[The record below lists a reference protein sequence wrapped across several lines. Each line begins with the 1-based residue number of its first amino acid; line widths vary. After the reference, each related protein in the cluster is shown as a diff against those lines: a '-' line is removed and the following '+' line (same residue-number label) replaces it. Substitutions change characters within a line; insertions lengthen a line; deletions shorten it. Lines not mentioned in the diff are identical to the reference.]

1 MAFAE
6 LRAQPAIGR
15 LSSVGETKKSA
26 GFSLPPAFSLRPSRL
41 HRRCPLGCT
50 LPMAQ
55 EQNFTPVQYSGN
67 LCGNWHQECARLYGH
82 RTYRWQ
88 QCMQQPQALEDCGRG
103 GYRGYRG
110 QTSSSQCGNWHRE
123 CARLVWSRVL
133 RMAAVHATA
142 GSHLGLSEG
151 PLERH
156 RAFAQADIGWCRRSR
171 ASGRL
176 AGASAALW
184 HRAIQAVPIPA
195 GRIPGRC
202 AQTLPVRS

>member
-15 LSSVGETKKSA
+15 LSSVGKTKKSA
-26 GFSLPPAFSLRPSRL
+26 GFSLPPAFSLPPSRL

-123 CARLVWSRVL
+123 CARLYGRGSYEWQCDSRQPFGTVSGAASTASRL
-133 RMAAVHATA
+133 RSSGSDGAVA
-142 GSHLGLSEG
+142 G
-151 PLERH
+151 
-156 RAFAQADIGWCRRSR
+156 
-171 ASGRL
+171 
-176 AGASAALW
+176 
-184 HRAIQAVPIPA
+184 
-195 GRIPGRC
+195 
-202 AQTLPVRS
+202 